1 MAYKAILD
9 SMATRSAQ
17 KNINLE
23 TIASLASPLPPMA
36 EQKRIV
42 ACVEELLAMC
52 DALKWKA
59 LIMSDFNLP
68 SIPAFNIQAPDI
80 PEINID
86 TPAQLMW
93 ADEQFEILK
102 KYIQAFEKSLDPE
115 H

>member
-1 MAYKAILD
+1 
-9 SMATRSAQ
+9 
-17 KNINLE
+17 
-23 TIASLASPLPPMA
+23 
-36 EQKRIV
+36 
-42 ACVEELLAMC
+42 
-52 DALKWKA
+52 
-59 LIMSDFNLP
+59 MSDFNLP